1 MIRLVRAEARKL
13 RTTRTFY
20 AIVIGALAIIA
31 SGTTS
36 LSLAGSF
43 SLGDQPARQ
52 VLAVAGIAQTFAL
65 ILGVLAVTNEFR
77 HGTITSALL
86 VTPKRTPVLVAKLVT
101 LAIGGLVFGLIA
113 FGGAAAITMS
123 ILHERH
129 VVTHVTT
136 GNVVAIV
143 IGGTLATGLFAALG
157 VGIGAVIRN
166 QVGSIIA
173 ALALLYVIEPI
184 LTILPGISNAAQTY
198 GLGGISSAASGTTPL
213 HATAHILSQAPAVL
227 VLAVYAAVLLVAGT
241 GILRVRDVTE

>member
-1 MIRLVRAEARKL
+1 MIRLIRAEARKL

-20 AIVIGALAIIA
+20 AMVIGALAIIA
-31 SGTTS
+31 VGTTS

-43 SLGDQPARQ
+43 NLGDQPVRQ
-52 VLAVAGIAQTFAL
+52 ILSVAGVAMTFAL
-65 ILGVLAVTNEFR
+65 ILGVLAVTTEFR

-101 LAIGGLVFGLIA
+101 LVIGGLLFGLIA

-123 ILHERH
+123 ILTARH

-143 IGGTLATGLFAALG
+143 IGGGLATALFAALG
-157 VGIGAVIRN
+157 VGIGAVVRN

-173 ALALLYVIEPI
+173 ALALLYVIEPV
-184 LTILPGISNAAQTY
+184 LTILPGISHAVQTY
-198 GLGGISSAASGTTPL
+198 GLDGLSSAASASTPL
-213 HATAHILSQAPAVL
+213 ESTAHVLSQAPAL
-227 VLAVYAAVLLVAGT
+227 LLLAAYAAVFLFGGT
-241 GILRVRDVTE
+241 GVLRARDVTE